1 MNTFYLAQE
10 YANNGSGG
18 GAMGAIG
25 MILYFAIIIGVLVG
39 VGKTFV
45 KAGKP
50 GWACI
55 IPIYNVIVMLEIA
68 NKPIWWFLLML
79 IPFVNIVIGI
89 IVMIEVAKN
98 FGKGTGFGLGLIFLS
113 PIFWCILGYGDATY
127 QPVAASTT
135 V

>member
-1 MNTFYLAQE
+1 MNTFYLAQAYE
-10 YANNGSGG
+10 TTGSGG
-18 GAMGAIG
+18 GAVGVIG
-25 MILYFAIIIGVLVG
+25 LILYFAIIIGVLAG
-39 VGKTFV
+39 VWKTFV

-55 IPIYNVIVMLEIA
+55 IPIYNMIVLLEIVQ
-68 NKPIWWFLLML
+68 KPIWWFLLML
-79 IPFVNIVIGI
+79 IPFVNIVIAF
-89 IVMIEVAKN
+89 IVMIELAKS

-127 QPVAASTT
+127 QAGTPET

>member
-1 MNTFYLAQE
+1 MNTLFLAQTSE
-10 YANNGSGG
+10 GSSG
-18 GAMGAIG
+18 IG
-25 MILYFAIIIGVLVG
+25 LIGLVLYFAVVIAILVG
-39 VGKTFV
+39 VGKTFI

-68 NKPIWWFLLML
+68 QKPIWWFLLML
-79 IPFVNIVIGI
+79 VPVVNIVISF
-89 IVMIEVAKN
+89 IVMIEIAKN
-98 FGKGTGFGLGLIFLS
+98 FGKGTGFGIGLILLS

-127 QPVAASTT
+127 QPVANPAT

>member
-10 YANNGSGG
+10 SAVGAGVGLIGG
-18 GAMGAIG
+18 IIYLAI
-25 MILYFAIIIGVLVG
+25 LIGVLVG
-39 VGKTFV
+39 VGKVFV

-55 IPIYNVIVMLEIA
+55 VPFYNMVVMTEIA
-68 NKPIWWFLLML
+68 GKPILWFFLLF
-79 IPFVNIVIGI
+79 IPFVNIYIS
-89 IVMIEVAKN
+89 IVLMVEIAKR
-98 FGKGTGFGLGLIFLS
+98 FGKGTGFALGLIFLS

-127 QPVAASTT
+127 QPVVTES